1 MQCTLY
7 QDLDQNV
14 STIFFLQE
22 QLIVDWTKYIV
33 RVTLFY
39 GVSKIDPSVA
49 FFFFWLYD
57 ISELRDR
64 FQKIRH
70 HGSTK
75 HFRRLK
81 ENSVFVL
88 VFISIHFSPFPLLCA
103 KTSCQNI
110 TLQKQSS
117 SRPPRI
123 LNVNNIIEMW
133 QGSCLFRLYNPLLI
147 CLPQFVHDVC
157 RASTGERR
165 GIIRVKTSLRFT
177 QQYLRDYDSYSM
189 SYSC

>member
-49 FFFFWLYD
+49 FFFWLYD
-57 ISELRDR
+57 ISVLRDR

-123 LNVNNIIEMW
+123 LNVNNITEMW
-133 QGSCLFRLYNPLLI
+133 QGDFL
-147 CLPQFVHDVC
+147 
-157 RASTGERR
+157 
-165 GIIRVKTSLRFT
+165 SL
-177 QQYLRDYDSYSM
+177 SVV
-189 SYSC
+189 